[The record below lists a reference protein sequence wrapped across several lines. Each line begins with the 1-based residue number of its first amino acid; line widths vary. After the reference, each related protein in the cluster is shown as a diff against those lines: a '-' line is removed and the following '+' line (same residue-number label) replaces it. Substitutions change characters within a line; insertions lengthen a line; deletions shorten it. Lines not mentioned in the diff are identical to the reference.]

1 MTGKL
6 RKARGEPSQRPPAG
20 YFRQQLAV
28 RLASLP
34 WLLLCVVVL
43 ADTAWMPLALGVA
56 LALATGAGAL
66 FLADYLIRRRAA
78 GGERCWLIVFLGT
91 PVLALLCL

>member
-1 MTGKL
+1 MTRKL
-6 RKARGEPSQRPPAG
+6 RKARSELSQRPPAG

-34 WLLLCVVVL
+34 WLLLSVVVL
-43 ADTAWMPLALGVA
+43 ADIAWVPLALGAA
-56 LALATGAGAL
+56 LALATCAGAL
-66 FLADYLIRRRAA
+66 FLADYLFRLRAA
-78 GGERCWLIVFLGT
+78 GGGRHWLILFFGA